1 MKNKNKKL
9 FYTLIEPLILLDEE
23 IRIVGRYVGHISVNE
38 EIVNESVFLKKG
50 KNHLKVYVTE
60 DFYFEKIIEMEDS
73 CHMNVKIIDE
83 NHSLFAL

>member
-1 MKNKNKKL
+1 MPVQEDL
-9 FYTLIEPLILLDEE
+9 
-23 IRIVGRYVGHISVNE
+23 
-38 EIVNESVFLKKG
+38 
-50 KNHLKVYVTE
+50 LKVYVTE